1 MIIIQSILWYY
12 LWHLSGKGRK
22 WIGHDYLLVMFVYS
36 LCWTCGVMKPE
47 RMHWLD
53 VVAILAAS
61 RKYIFEENTSNTW
74 EYLPLYFCNCKF
86 RLSDMFL
93 IKFPFIIRLRI
104 NSCYKH
110 PIDMSCI
117 FYWGLQK
124 ISDGC
129 DYECCTHFFISAA
142 FS

>member
-1 MIIIQSILWYY
+1 
-12 LWHLSGKGRK
+12 
-22 WIGHDYLLVMFVYS
+22 
-36 LCWTCGVMKPE
+36 
-47 RMHWLD
+47 MHCLD

-61 RKYIFEENTSNTW
+61 RIYIVEENTSNTW
-74 EYLPLYFCNCKF
+74 EHLHLYFCNWKF
-86 RLSDMFL
+86 CLSDMFL

-117 FYWGLQK
+117 YYWRLQQ

-129 DYECCTHFFISAA
+129 DCEGCIDSFISAT
-142 FS
+142 FSCWYIKILFCPINPFKIVVKFINFNTKPN